1 MIKLLDFITCTSVV
15 LAELI
20 AIILLAIVVQA
31 ICYRVFKF
39 NPFMW
44 IIKKLNK
51 LERRIQEWNL
61 NCLF

>member
-1 MIKLLDFITCTSVV
+1 MIKLIDFIGCISIV

-20 AIILLAIVVQA
+20 GILLVLIVVQA

-51 LERRIQEWNL
+51 LERRIQKWNL
-61 NCLF
+61 NCSF

>member
-15 LAELI
+15 VLELVEI
-20 AIILLAIVVQA
+20 LIIAIVVQA

-44 IIKKLNK
+44 IINKLNK
-51 LERRIQEWNL
+51 LERRIQEWIYSY
-61 NCLF
+61 